1 MISQIY
7 RQHFFLN
14 TLKLY
19 EGYCSKYYLY
29 VDLGETEKYFS
40 GTIYLKDIFK
50 SHTIAIWNS
59 NLSKLQLQIIPD
71 NNVTGT
77 V

>member
-50 SHTIAIWNS
+50 SHTIAI
-59 NLSKLQLQIIPD
+59 
-71 NNVTGT
+71 
-77 V
+77 